1 MVRIIVVD
9 DYAPWREFVSSLCKK
24 RPDFEIVAE
33 VSDGCGALGKC
44 EELAPDVVLLDLGL
58 PGLNGME
65 VLKGLRRGSAC
76 SAKVIIVTNETSGE
90 IVREALRLGAEGYV
104 LKTGAGRDLL
114 PAIDAVLKGENF
126 ISSGLSKQFPP
137 R

>member
-1 MVRIIVVD
+1 LIRIIVVD
-9 DYAPWREFVSSLCKK
+9 DYTPWRDFVSLLCKK

-65 VLKGLRRGSAC
+65 VLKGLRSGRAC
-76 SAKVIIVTNETSGE
+76 SAKVIMVTNEASGE
-90 IVREALRLGAEGYV
+90 IVREAFRLGAEGYV
-104 LKTGAGRDLL
+104 LKTSAGRDLL
-114 PAIDAVLKGENF
+114 PAIDGVLKGENF
-126 ISSGLSKQFPP
+126 ISSALSKQFPP

>member
-1 MVRIIVVD
+1 M
-9 DYAPWREFVSSLCKK
+9 
-24 RPDFEIVAE
+24 
-33 VSDGCGALGKC
+33 
-44 EELAPDVVLLDLGL
+44 
-58 PGLNGME
+58 
-65 VLKGLRRGSAC
+65 LKGLRSGRAC
-76 SAKVIIVTNETSGE
+76 SAKVIMVTNETSGE
-90 IVREALRLGAEGYV
+90 IVREAFRLGAEGYV